1 MAVNKILKEN
11 NFEKGKLKKMKKN
24 YKKPLI
30 LFESMSLKATIAACS
45 FEVIEGEG
53 VVISDDLGYL
63 FFENTVCERYEEGFV
78 IEDGFCYHVAASPEQ
93 VYEEILTSGNE
104 FYAS

>member
-30 LFESMSLKATIAACS
+30 LFENMSLKATIAACS
-45 FEVIEGEG
+45 LEVIEGVH
-53 VVISDDLGYL
+53 VVKTEDWGYL
-63 FFENTVCERYEEGFV
+63 FFENTVCERYGV
-78 IEDGFCYHVAASPEQ
+78 GIGDDFCYHASVDPKQE
-93 VYEEILTSGNE
+93 YDEIIALGSE